1 MISFFVTKKYQNIQK
16 NDENRWKQLILT
28 EKSYEKSDISSERRE
43 KFQWNFHDRSDLQY
57 YNIKSHKQTG
67 FHPLFFLFLKKT
79 QRGRRGAP
87 AILGLIRKEKLAT
100 IPKANCWSKNPPF
113 CFLDTMLITW
123 LMPAMK
129 FVRKNITWDIKYS
142 RIDEVK
148 ERLLKIWSDL
158 VFFNRSCQ
166 FHFFK
171 GYFPK
176 NLLGPFWN
184 TLSRILR
191 MHWERMG

>member
-1 MISFFVTKKYQNIQK
+1 MISFFVTKKYQNIHK

-57 YNIKSHKQTG
+57 YNIKSHKKTG

-123 LMPAMK
+123 L
-129 FVRKNITWDIKYS
+129 ISHET
-142 RIDEVK
+142 
-148 ERLLKIWSDL
+148 
-158 VFFNRSCQ
+158 
-166 FHFFK
+166 
-171 GYFPK
+171 
-176 NLLGPFWN
+176 
-184 TLSRILR
+184 
-191 MHWERMG
+191 